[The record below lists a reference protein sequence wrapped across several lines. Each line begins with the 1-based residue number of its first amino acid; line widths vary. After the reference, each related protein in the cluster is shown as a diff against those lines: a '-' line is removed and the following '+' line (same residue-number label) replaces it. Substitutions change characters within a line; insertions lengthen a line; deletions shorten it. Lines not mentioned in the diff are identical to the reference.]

1 MVSPRDPHD
10 PQGILET
17 LRDHLA
23 KIDRK
28 IDGLSDNLNGKIDG
42 LSNKYDKLNGK
53 IDGMKND
60 LDMIKGAHAT
70 NETVRKPA
78 RVADGLGYQFVYE
91 LPEATLLEYGRQAR
105 DKGKDKNEVESFK
118 NADLVM
124 MVQDTEH
131 HPHYLAVEASYTVGA
146 DDIRRAKRT
155 ADYLQE
161 LTGILS
167 VPVVAGVE
175 LMPGLEG
182 RMDNGEVR
190 WYQIPKGDLQP
201 R

>member
-1 MVSPRDPHD
+1 MD
-10 PQGILET
+10 QT
-17 LRDHLA
+17 
-23 KIDRK
+23 DREYVDDRELDEV
-28 IDGLSDNLNGKIDG
+28 IELTWDGLMDEMRKGFHNLQVSFDQKLD
-42 LSNKYDKLNGK
+42 SLNGK
-53 IDGMKND
+53 IDGMKID

-105 DKGKDKNEVESFK
+105 DKGKDKSEVESFK

-124 MVQDTEH
+124 MVQNAEH

-155 ADYLQE
+155 ANYLKE
-161 LTGILS
+161 LTGIPS

-175 LMPGLEG
+175 LMPKLKG
-182 RMDNGEVR
+182 RVDSGEVL
-190 WYQIPKGDLQP
+190 WYKIPKGDLQP
-201 R
+201 Q

>member
-1 MVSPRDPHD
+1 MSSPRDPHD

-17 LRDHLA
+17 LA
-23 KIDRK
+23 KIDGK
-28 IDGLSDNLNGKIDG
+28 IDGLSDNYDNLNV
-42 LSNKYDKLNGK
+42 K

-78 RVADGLGYQFVYE
+78 RVADGLGYQFVHE

-124 MVQDTEH
+124 MVQDAKH

-155 ADYLQE
+155 ANYLEE

-175 LMPGLEG
+175 LMPEVEG
-182 RMDNGEVR
+182 RVDNGEVR